1 MSERDLM
8 EFDVVIV
15 GAGPAGLATA
25 IRLAQADPAPSV
37 CVVEKGAE
45 VGAHILSGAVIETRG
60 LDELIPDWRERGA
73 PLETPVEREE
83 LYLLRDAQR
92 SWRIPEAISPPS
104 LHNSGNYLVS
114 LGNLCRWLAAEAEGL
129 GVEIFPGFAATEVLF
144 GEHGEVIGV
153 ATGDMGIG
161 ADGRP
166 KDNHA
171 PGVELRARQTVFA
184 EGCRGHLGKQ
194 LYQRF
199 GLDAESTPQHHA
211 LGIKELWEIAA
222 DRHELGLVQHG
233 TGWPLPEGT
242 HGGFFLYHLSRCQV
256 AVGLIVDLDYPNP
269 WLSPF
274 DEFQRMKHHP
284 LFAATLEG
292 GRRIAY
298 GARALAK
305 GGFDALPRQHF
316 PGGCLAGCEGG
327 TLDNAKLKGVHT
339 ALKSGML
346 VAEEILA
353 AFAVGD
359 PGGRELTGLE
369 ARLRASWLYEDLRV
383 GRNFGRS
390 LHRFGT
396 LLGGAVNSLDQR
408 LLGGRRPI
416 RRPGDAPDHTW
427 LEPAALS
434 EPLSYPGPDGVLS
447 FDRLSSVYLAN
458 TAHEEDQPCH
468 LHLADPSIPTG
479 SNLAE
484 YAEPAQRYCPA
495 GVYELVGE
503 GGDDPRLQI
512 NAANCVH
519 CKTCDIKDPAANI
532 TWVAPEGGSGPNYPN
547 M

>member
-1 MSERDLM
+1 MSDRDVM
-8 EFDVVIV
+8 TFDVVIV

-25 IRLAQADPAPSV
+25 IRLCQAETAPSV

-45 VGAHILSGAVIETRG
+45 VGAHILSGAVIEPRG
-60 LDELIPDWRERGA
+60 LDELIPDWRARGA
-73 PLETPVEREE
+73 PVEAPVEREE
-83 LYLLRDAQR
+83 LYLLRDARR
-92 SWRIPEAISPPS
+92 SWRVPEALLPPS
-104 LHNSGNYLVS
+104 LHNAGCQLVS
-114 LGNLCRWLAAEAEGL
+114 LGNLCRWLAAEAEAL

-144 GEHGEVIGV
+144 DAQGAVIGV

-171 PGVELRARQTVFA
+171 PGVELHARQTVFA

-199 GLDAESTPQHHA
+199 ALDAGSKPQHYG
-211 LGIKELWEIAA
+211 LGIKELWEIPEAQ
-222 DRHELGLVQHG
+222 HEPGLIQHG

-242 HGGFFLYHLSRCQV
+242 HGGFFLYHLSARQV
-256 AVGLIVDLDYPNP
+256 AVGLIVDLDYRNP

-284 LFAATLEG
+284 LFAGTLAG
-292 GRRIAY
+292 GTRLAY
-298 GARALAK
+298 GARALVK

-346 VAEEILA
+346 VADEILA
-353 AFAVGD
+353 AFATGD
-359 PGGRELTGLE
+359 PGGRDLTGLD
-369 ARLRASWLYEDLRV
+369 ARLHDSWLYADLRA
-383 GRNFGRS
+383 GRNFGTALR
-390 LHRFGT
+390 RFGT
-396 LLGGAVNSLDQR
+396 VFGGAFNTLDQR
-408 LLGGRRPI
+408 LLGARRAL
-416 RRPGDAPDHTW
+416 RRTDDAPDHARLDLVDRCSPIT
-427 LEPAALS
+427 
-434 EPLSYPGPDGVLS
+434 YDKPDGVLS

-479 SNLAE
+479 SNLSD

-503 GGDDPRLQI
+503 GAALRLQI